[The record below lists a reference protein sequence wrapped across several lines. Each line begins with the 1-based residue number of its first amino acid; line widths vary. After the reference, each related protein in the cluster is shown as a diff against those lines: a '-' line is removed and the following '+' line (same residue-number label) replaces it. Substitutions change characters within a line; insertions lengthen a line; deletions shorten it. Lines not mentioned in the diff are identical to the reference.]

1 MPRDVRSD
9 DEARRDYGEGQ
20 MLRLRCR
27 HVDWDLLDANGC
39 RFALRGG
46 KATLGLFAEYRIAR

>member
-1 MPRDVRSD
+1 MVV
-9 DEARRDYGEGQ
+9 
-20 MLRLRCR
+20 LRLRCR

-46 KATLGLFAEYRIAR
+46 KATLGLFAEYRIAADRRRPTLPTQTAP